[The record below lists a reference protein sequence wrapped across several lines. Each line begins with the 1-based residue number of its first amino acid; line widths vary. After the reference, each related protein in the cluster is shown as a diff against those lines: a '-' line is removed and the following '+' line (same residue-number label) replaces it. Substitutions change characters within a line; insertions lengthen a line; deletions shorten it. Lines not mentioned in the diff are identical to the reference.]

1 MDHAANK
8 NEVRLRKG
16 ESLKERLA
24 VSGLAILV
32 CLFAVPDLVVGQRP
46 SITAII
52 ALLIGCLLLASAIL
66 RRNVV
71 WIITPAGILI
81 GEQRPFRRL
90 RSRLI
95 ERNEISA
102 MHLRKDSAH
111 PTIFSLAFATGSGEV
126 LTSPPLADV
135 TQVHETTVRVARLL
149 ALPDPEPAD
158 NPLDAINSEIRLG
171 MPVEHRR
178 GVGNRVLIVLIA
190 CLLSFPFIHA
200 LWNGQLSA
208 LGIIAWSLGFVVAIV
223 LFRYAHRMSGTFWII
238 GDGEIHVE
246 RRALNG
252 APEVQTIY
260 AGDVETIDVEPGNS
274 EDNLYVIAIRLR
286 TGNKIRSSELAG
298 RAPAE
303 ALQAEIMRR
312 LNVSKVAR

>member
-1 MDHAANK
+1 
-8 NEVRLRKG
+8 
-16 ESLKERLA
+16 
-24 VSGLAILV
+24 
-32 CLFAVPDLVVGQRP
+32 
-46 SITAII
+46 
-52 ALLIGCLLLASAIL
+52 
-66 RRNVV
+66 
-71 WIITPAGILI
+71 
-81 GEQRPFRRL
+81 
-90 RSRLI
+90 
-95 ERNEISA
+95 
-102 MHLRKDSAH
+102 
-111 PTIFSLAFATGSGEV
+111 
-126 LTSPPLADV
+126 
-135 TQVHETTVRVARLL
+135 VHETTVRVARLL

-252 APEVQTIY
+252 ASEVQTIY

-286 TGNKIRSSELAG
+286 TGNKIRSSELTG

>member
-95 ERNEISA
+95 EETKFQRCISGRIA
-102 MHLRKDSAH
+102 PIQQYSA
-111 PTIFSLAFATGSGEV
+111 SLS
-126 LTSPPLADV
+126 
-135 TQVHETTVRVARLL
+135 RL
-149 ALPDPEPAD
+149 D
-158 NPLDAINSEIRLG
+158 
-171 MPVEHRR
+171 R
-178 GVGNRVLIVLIA
+178 GK
-190 CLLSFPFIHA
+190 S
-200 LWNGQLSA
+200 
-208 LGIIAWSLGFVVAIV
+208 
-223 LFRYAHRMSGTFWII
+223 
-238 GDGEIHVE
+238 
-246 RRALNG
+246 
-252 APEVQTIY
+252 
-260 AGDVETIDVEPGNS
+260 
-274 EDNLYVIAIRLR
+274 
-286 TGNKIRSSELAG
+286 
-298 RAPAE
+298 
-303 ALQAEIMRR
+303 
-312 LNVSKVAR
+312 